1 MLISDMLPCLP
12 LELRIRVFRKMLMSV
27 GRNPYFL
34 YRDQNQRSY
43 STHHDPVTNCQV
55 SNPDILLND
64 RAEISNLISRIQ
76 RKN

>member
-34 YRDQNQRSY
+34 YRDQNQQSY
-43 STHHDPVTNCQV
+43 STHRDPVTNCQV

>member
-1 MLISDMLPCLP
+1 MLISNIFQFVP

-34 YRDQNQRSY
+34 YRDQNQQSY
-43 STHHDPVTNCQV
+43 STHRDPVTSCQV

-64 RAEISNLISRIQ
+64 RAEILNLISRGQ